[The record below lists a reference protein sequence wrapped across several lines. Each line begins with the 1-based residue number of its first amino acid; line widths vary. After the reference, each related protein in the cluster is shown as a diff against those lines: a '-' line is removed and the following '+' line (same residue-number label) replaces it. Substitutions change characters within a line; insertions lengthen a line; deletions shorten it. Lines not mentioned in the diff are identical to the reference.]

1 MSDGIGCMSMAL
13 ASWGLDQRGADF
25 FFGLLPHF
33 LWCFR
38 LPSLRVDFW
47 DCLAPSPLPTSC
59 GVFEGK
65 LLGHSSSFPSSCGGL
80 DYSL

>member
-1 MSDGIGCMSMAL
+1 MYVNGTGILGGWIKEERIFL
-13 ASWGLDQRGADF
+13 LG
-25 FFGLLPHF
+25 GLLPHF